1 MEIKKMKY
9 TKDQQ
14 EVVEMT
20 DKDCIFCKIAAGEIP
35 SRKIYEDKDLIAI
48 MDLNPTSKG
57 HSLIIPKE
65 HCTNIYDIDEDIAA
79 KVMKTAKKL
88 ATKMTV
94 ALNCDGFNLLQNN
107 GETAGQTMFH
117 FHMHLIPRY
126 KDADNNMLKF
136 TSVSFS
142 DEEMDAIRDQ
152 IIKD

>member
-1 MEIKKMKY
+1 MKK
-9 TKDQQ
+9 D
-14 EVVEMT
+14 
-20 DKDCIFCKIAAGEIP
+20 DCIFCKIAAGEIP

-48 MDLNPTSKG
+48 MDLSPTSKG

-65 HCTNIYDIDEDIAA
+65 HYTNIYDIDEEIAG

-88 ATKMTV
+88 ATKITV

-142 DEEMDAIRDQ
+142 DEEMDAIREQ

>member
-1 MEIKKMKY
+1 MRSLQEKSMKIK
-9 TKDQQ
+9 
-14 EVVEMT
+14 T
-20 DKDCIFCKIAAGEIP
+20 D
-35 SRKIYEDKDLIAI
+35 AI
-48 MDLNPTSKG
+48 MDLSPTSKG

-65 HCTNIYDIDEDIAA
+65 HYTNIYDIDEEIAG

-126 KDADNNMLKF
+126 KDADNNMLKVYF
-136 TSVSFS
+136 CFF
-142 DEEMDAIRDQ
+142 Q
-152 IIKD
+152 

>member
-1 MEIKKMKY
+1 MKK
-9 TKDQQ
+9 D
-14 EVVEMT
+14 
-20 DKDCIFCKIAAGEIP
+20 DCIFCKIAAGEIP
-35 SRKIYEDKDLIAI
+35 SRKIYEDNDLIAI
-48 MDLNPTSKG
+48 MDLSPTSKG

-65 HCTNIYDIDEDIAA
+65 HYTNIYDIDEEIAG

-142 DEEMDAIRDQ
+142 DEEMDSIRDQ

>member
-1 MEIKKMKY
+1 MKK
-9 TKDQQ
+9 D
-14 EVVEMT
+14 
-20 DKDCIFCKIAAGEIP
+20 DCIFCKIAAGEIP
-35 SRKIYEDKDLIAI
+35 SRKIYEDNDLIAI
-48 MDLNPTSKG
+48 MDLSPTSKG

-65 HCTNIYDIDEDIAA
+65 HYTNIYDIDEEIAG

-126 KDADNNMLKF
+126 KDSDNNMLKF

-142 DEEMDAIRDQ
+142 DEEMDAIREQ

>member
-1 MEIKKMKY
+1 MKK
-9 TKDQQ
+9 D
-14 EVVEMT
+14 
-20 DKDCIFCKIAAGEIP
+20 DCIFCKIAAGEIP
-35 SRKIYEDKDLIAI
+35 SRKIYEDTDLIAI
-48 MDLNPTSKG
+48 MDLSPTSKG

-65 HCTNIYDIDEDIAA
+65 HYTNIYDIDEEIAG

-142 DEEMDAIRDQ
+142 DEEMDAIREQ

>member
-1 MEIKKMKY
+1 MKK
-9 TKDQQ
+9 D
-14 EVVEMT
+14 
-20 DKDCIFCKIAAGEIP
+20 DCIFCKIAAGEIP
-35 SRKIYEDKDLIAI
+35 SRKIYEDNDLIAI
-48 MDLNPTSKG
+48 MDLSPTSKG

-65 HCTNIYDIDEDIAA
+65 HYTNIYDIDEEIAG

-107 GETAGQTMFH
+107 GETAGQIMFH

-142 DEEMDAIRDQ
+142 DEEMDAIREQ

>member
-1 MEIKKMKY
+1 MKK
-9 TKDQQ
+9 D
-14 EVVEMT
+14 
-20 DKDCIFCKIAAGEIP
+20 DCIFCKIAAGEIP
-35 SRKIYEDKDLIAI
+35 SRKIYEDSDLIAI

-57 HSLIIPKE
+57 HSLIMPKE

>member
-1 MEIKKMKY
+1 MKK
-9 TKDQQ
+9 D
-14 EVVEMT
+14 
-20 DKDCIFCKIAAGEIP
+20 DCIFCKIAAGEIP

-48 MDLNPTSKG
+48 MDLSPTSKG
-57 HSLIIPKE
+57 RSLIIPKE
-65 HCTNIYDIDEDIAA
+65 HYTNIYDIDEEIAG

>member
-1 MEIKKMKY
+1 MV
-9 TKDQQ
+9 KD
-14 EVVEMT
+14 
-20 DKDCIFCKIAAGEIP
+20 DCIFCKIAAGEIP

>member
-1 MEIKKMKY
+1 MKK
-9 TKDQQ
+9 D
-14 EVVEMT
+14 
-20 DKDCIFCKIAAGEIP
+20 DCIFCKIGAGEIP
-35 SRKIYEDKDLIAI
+35 SRKIYEDSDLIAI

>member
-1 MEIKKMKY
+1 
-9 TKDQQ
+9 
-14 EVVEMT
+14 
-20 DKDCIFCKIAAGEIP
+20 
-35 SRKIYEDKDLIAI
+35 
-48 MDLNPTSKG
+48 
-57 HSLIIPKE
+57 
-65 HCTNIYDIDEDIAA
+65 
-79 KVMKTAKKL
+79 
-88 ATKMTV
+88 MTV

-152 IIKD
+152 IIKRLSGFANFLNYIIDDIV

>member
-1 MEIKKMKY
+1 MKK
-9 TKDQQ
+9 D
-14 EVVEMT
+14 
-20 DKDCIFCKIAAGEIP
+20 DCIFCKIAAGEIP

-48 MDLNPTSKG
+48 MDLSPTSKG

-65 HCTNIYDIDEDIAA
+65 HYTNIYDIDEEIAG

-126 KDADNNMLKF
+126 ENDNAGILWEPGETTPEDMAEVKRL
-136 TSVSFS
+136 V
-142 DEEMDAIRDQ
+142 DGE
-152 IIKD
+152 

>member
-1 MEIKKMKY
+1 MKK
-9 TKDQQ
+9 D
-14 EVVEMT
+14 
-20 DKDCIFCKIAAGEIP
+20 DCIFCKIAAGEIP
-35 SRKIYEDKDLIAI
+35 SRKIYEDSDLIAI

-136 TSVSFS
+136 TSVSLS

>member
-1 MEIKKMKY
+1 MKK
-9 TKDQQ
+9 D
-14 EVVEMT
+14 
-20 DKDCIFCKIAAGEIP
+20 DCIFCKIAAGEIP

-48 MDLNPTSKG
+48 MDLSPTSKG

-65 HCTNIYDIDEDIAA
+65 HYTNIYDIDEEIAG

-126 KDADNNMLKF
+126 KDVDNNMLKF

-142 DEEMDAIRDQ
+142 DEEMDSIRDQ

>member
-1 MEIKKMKY
+1 MKK
-9 TKDQQ
+9 D
-14 EVVEMT
+14 
-20 DKDCIFCKIAAGEIP
+20 DCIFCKIAAGEIP
-35 SRKIYEDKDLIAI
+35 SRK
-48 MDLNPTSKG
+48 
-57 HSLIIPKE
+57 
-65 HCTNIYDIDEDIAA
+65 IYDIDEDIAA

-107 GETAGQTMFH
+107 GETAGHTMFH

-136 TSVSFS
+136 TSVSLS

>member
-1 MEIKKMKY
+1 MKK
-9 TKDQQ
+9 D
-14 EVVEMT
+14 
-20 DKDCIFCKIAAGEIP
+20 DCIFCKIVAGEIP
-35 SRKIYEDKDLIAI
+35 SRKIYEDSDLIAI

>member
-1 MEIKKMKY
+1 MKK
-9 TKDQQ
+9 D
-14 EVVEMT
+14 
-20 DKDCIFCKIAAGEIP
+20 DCIFCKIAAGVIP
-35 SRKIYEDKDLIAI
+35 SRKIYEDSDLIAI

>member
-1 MEIKKMKY
+1 MKK
-9 TKDQQ
+9 D
-14 EVVEMT
+14 
-20 DKDCIFCKIAAGEIP
+20 DCIFCKIAAGEIP
-35 SRKIYEDKDLIAI
+35 SRKIYEDSDLIAI

-57 HSLIIPKE
+57 HSLIIPKD

-142 DEEMDAIRDQ
+142 DEEMDSIRDQ

>member
-1 MEIKKMKY
+1 MKK
-9 TKDQQ
+9 D
-14 EVVEMT
+14 
-20 DKDCIFCKIAAGEIP
+20 DCIFCKIAAGEIP
-35 SRKIYEDKDLIAI
+35 SRKIYEDSDLIAI

-142 DEEMDAIRDQ
+142 DEEMDAIRYQ

>member
-1 MEIKKMKY
+1 MKK
-9 TKDQQ
+9 D
-14 EVVEMT
+14 
-20 DKDCIFCKIAAGEIP
+20 DCIFCKIAAGEIP

-65 HCTNIYDIDEDIAA
+65 HCTNIYDIVEDIAA
-79 KVMKTAKKL
+79 KVMKTAKKI

>member
-1 MEIKKMKY
+1 MKK
-9 TKDQQ
+9 D
-14 EVVEMT
+14 
-20 DKDCIFCKIAAGEIP
+20 DCIFCKIAAGEIP
-35 SRKIYEDKDLIAI
+35 SRKIYEDSDLIAI

-117 FHMHLIPRY
+117 FHTHLIPRY

>member
-1 MEIKKMKY
+1 MKK
-9 TKDQQ
+9 D
-14 EVVEMT
+14 
-20 DKDCIFCKIAAGEIP
+20 DCIFCKIAAGEIP

-79 KVMKTAKKL
+79 KVMKT

>member
-1 MEIKKMKY
+1 MKK
-9 TKDQQ
+9 D
-14 EVVEMT
+14 
-20 DKDCIFCKIAAGEIP
+20 DCIFCKIAAGEIP
-35 SRKIYEDKDLIAI
+35 SRKIYEDNDLIAI
-48 MDLNPTSKG
+48 MDLSPTAKG

-65 HCTNIYDIDEDIAA
+65 HYTNIYDIDEEIAG

>member
-1 MEIKKMKY
+1 MKK
-9 TKDQQ
+9 D
-14 EVVEMT
+14 
-20 DKDCIFCKIAAGEIP
+20 DCIFCKIAAGEIP

-107 GETAGQTMFH
+107 GETAAQTMFH

>member
-1 MEIKKMKY
+1 MKK
-9 TKDQQ
+9 D
-14 EVVEMT
+14 
-20 DKDCIFCKIAAGEIP
+20 DCIFCKIAAGEIP
-35 SRKIYEDKDLIAI
+35 TRKIYEDNDLIAI
-48 MDLNPTSKG
+48 MDLSPTSKG

-65 HCTNIYDIDEDIAA
+65 HYTNIYDIDEEIAG

-142 DEEMDAIRDQ
+142 DEEMDAIREQ

>member
-1 MEIKKMKY
+1 MKK
-9 TKDQQ
+9 D
-14 EVVEMT
+14 
-20 DKDCIFCKIAAGEIP
+20 DCIFCKIAAGEIP

-48 MDLNPTSKG
+48 MDLSPTSKG

-65 HCTNIYDIDEDIAA
+65 HYTNIYDIDEEIAG

-136 TSVSFS
+136 TSVSFG
-142 DEEMDAIRDQ
+142 DEEMDSIRDQ

>member
-1 MEIKKMKY
+1 MKK
-9 TKDQQ
+9 D
-14 EVVEMT
+14 
-20 DKDCIFCKIAAGEIP
+20 DCIFCKIAAGEIP

-48 MDLNPTSKG
+48 MDLNSTSKG

>member
-1 MEIKKMKY
+1 MKK
-9 TKDQQ
+9 D
-14 EVVEMT
+14 
-20 DKDCIFCKIAAGEIP
+20 DCIFVKQLQAEIP
-35 SRKIYEDKDLIAI
+35 SRKIYEDSDLIAI

-142 DEEMDAIRDQ
+142 DEEMDSIRDQ

>member
-1 MEIKKMKY
+1 MKK
-9 TKDQQ
+9 D
-14 EVVEMT
+14 
-20 DKDCIFCKIAAGEIP
+20 DCIFCKIAAGEIP

-94 ALNCDGFNLLQNN
+94 ALICDGFNLLQNN

>member
-1 MEIKKMKY
+1 MKK
-9 TKDQQ
+9 D
-14 EVVEMT
+14 
-20 DKDCIFCKIAAGEIP
+20 DCIFCKIAAGEIP

-48 MDLNPTSKG
+48 MDLSPTSKG

-65 HCTNIYDIDEDIAA
+65 HYTNIYDIDEEIAG

>member
-1 MEIKKMKY
+1 MKK
-9 TKDQQ
+9 D
-14 EVVEMT
+14 
-20 DKDCIFCKIAAGEIP
+20 DCIFCKIAAGEIP

-57 HSLIIPKE
+57 HSLIIPKK